1 MCVRVLYFLI
11 AKKREIEARYKI
23 HEREREDKYVRK
35 THTHTHLRIMCLRH
49 TRYEINPRER

>member
-23 HEREREDKYVRK
+23 HEREDKYVRK
-35 THTHTHLRIMCLRH
+35 THTQHTHLRIMCLRH